1 MGESMAEDPVSRILL
16 ADDHVLV
23 RDALP
28 AAIRRRVAG
37 AQFECVGTAS
47 AALAA
52 VAREA
57 WHLVV
62 LDLGLPGGTELETLR
77 RVRAARPTMPIL
89 VFSMFPEEKM
99 GVAALDAGADGYL
112 CKTADRATIGEAVAE
127 TLAGRGY
134 RSAALANLLVKRAGK
149 RRGAL
154 SDLSQREMEVLI
166 GLGRGRSNKE
176 VAADLAISVTSV
188 GTYRMR
194 IMEKLG
200 LRTTADLL
208 RYVVEHRLARD

>member
-37 AQFECVGTAS
+37 ARFECVGTAT
-47 AALAA
+47 AA
-52 VAREA
+52 VAAVEREP

-62 LDLGLPGGTELETLR
+62 LDLGLPGGSELETLR

-134 RSAALANLLVKRAGK
+134 RSAALASLLVKRAGK